1 MRLENKIGLVSIL
14 AMGLAACGS
23 TFGTDDDSGSTYYP
37 QEDAAAL
44 PPGPDAPVQPG
55 PDTAVVPK
63 LDTGV
68 SPGSDAG
75 TPPVNDPYIWVV
87 IQDTEQIACT
97 TNGPGSD
104 IDAVAKLDASSKPVG
119 WGRIGTAKYTPNPGG
134 YACDNVH
141 CAGGNCKYAANS
153 STFTEADLVA
163 RTEGPFDAVVNAT
176 TNDTGYFSLNAGTLS
191 IQIGDVTG
199 NGIGQELKSGDWIA
213 VYEVDQTDLA
223 AGAAPASC
231 SCLPESYTVFLQSA
245 SGNKVLPLKP
255 AKYDALNAAC
265 SLTATSTDG
274 CGTTVFVVP

>member
-14 AMGLAACGS
+14 ALGLTACGTALDS
-23 TFGTDDDSGSTYYP
+23 DDAGSTYYP
-37 QEDAAAL
+37 PEDAATTV
-44 PPGPDAPVQPG
+44 PPG
-55 PDTAVVPK
+55 PDTAVPPGPDTAALPK
-63 LDTGV
+63 YDGAVTPGIDT
-68 SPGSDAG
+68 G
-75 TPPVNDPYIWVV
+75 TPPVTDPYIWVV

-134 YACDNVH
+134 YACDNVD

-153 STFTEADLVA
+153 STFSQADLVA

-176 TNDTGYFSLNAGTLS
+176 TSDTGYFSLNAGTLS

-213 VYEVDQTDLA
+213 IYEVDQTYIA
-223 AGAAPASC
+223 SGAAPASC
-231 SCLPESYTVFLQSA
+231 SCLPESYTVYLQSA

-255 AKYDALNAAC
+255 ASYNALNAAC

-274 CGTTVFVVP
+274 CGTTVFGVP